1 MHELLRDF
9 LAESAE
15 QLGAVKAQL
24 TRVDFDFGRP
34 SRLRRRLAADSR
46 DQGSLRLSQF
56 AEARSDRSRRRSP
69 SGIDERRG
77 RPKADGGVADLGGD
91 RSHELRSGG
100 PRRSSLRAPGRRRRP
115 HRPPRGGRPAITWF
129 LAWGLRW
136 GALLETPLDAASTP
150 PERRVDAIRVSLQ
163 SIERIDCLVA
173 DLIMTQNQL
182 LAVAG
187 NDAFEPLRAP
197 LRRLST
203 ITGDLQSEA
212 LAARMQPIGRLF
224 PNLKRLAHDVAADLG
239 RIVQLSLEGGDIL
252 LDRQLF
258 GPIREALA
266 HLIRDAIDHGIETP
280 EERRRLGKPDA
291 GQITVL
297 ARSQVECA
305 VITVRDDG
313 RGFDA
318 DTPDPS
324 RRSTRGD
331 DGVGNVRA
339 ALEDIGGCVALE
351 GRPGEGSTTTLRIPI
366 ATVALSALIVEAG
379 ADRFAVDRRIVEDL
393 VTVASNGDACL
404 EPAPGGLFL
413 RVRGDRT
420 PAARLS
426 VLMQSPI
433 PFETPAGSP
442 VGLLMR
448 VGDRRFAIVV
458 DAVSGVQDLV
468 LKALPQPMRHL
479 TLFSGAAIL
488 RDGSAALVLSPS
500 GLADALGAAAGRG
513 DDAADEPRGSSH
525 MISAAPRGQAEND
538 RRTRLLVIEPAMPV
552 RRMLDQTLTRAG
564 YEVRFAAT
572 LDEALDTL
580 PRSADFDGALADLEL
595 AAPAEA
601 GTKRWDKFR
610 RAGFVQL
617 LALADHGGESVQ
629 RAARGAGFDA
639 AAGKFD
645 RGGLLNALRAS
656 GLESSRLRSAA

>member
-24 TRVDFDFGRP
+24 TRVDFDSADPRASDGAWRRIHAIKGACGFLSLP
-34 SRLRRRLAADSR
+34 RLEAIAHAAEALAESMSDAVAPKR
-46 DQGSLRLSQF
+46 TAVSLILEAIDRMSFVLAGL
-56 AEARSDRSRRRSP
+56 AEARCEPPGDDGALIARLEAAARRSP
-69 SGIDERRG
+69 GSWRG
-77 RPKADGGVADLGGD
+77 ACDG
-91 RSHELRSGG
+91 
-100 PRRSSLRAPGRRRRP
+100 AP
-115 HRPPRGGRPAITWF
+115 
-129 LAWGLRW
+129 
-136 GALLETPLDAASTP
+136 LLETPLDAASTP

-610 RAGFVQL
+610 RAGFVRL